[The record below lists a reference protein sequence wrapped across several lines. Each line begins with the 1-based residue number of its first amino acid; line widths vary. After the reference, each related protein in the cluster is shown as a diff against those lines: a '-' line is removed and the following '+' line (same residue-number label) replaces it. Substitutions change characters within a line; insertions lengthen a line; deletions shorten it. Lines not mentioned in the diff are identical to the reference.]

1 MTEETKTTLGVGD
14 LAGVVRIIDVCSK
27 RGAFEGS
34 EMVAVGSL
42 REKIAA
48 FVEENTPKPDEEDP
62 VSDAAAEE
70 TVDG

>member
-1 MTEETKTTLGVGD
+1 MTEETKTTLGVAD

-48 FVEENTPKPDEEDP
+48 FVEENTPKGDEEDP
-62 VSDAAAEE
+62 AADATAED